1 MVLRS
6 STSQKCAAVLVT
18 AALLV
23 PAAHAQ
29 QNRLSLGERVAQ
41 LEQQVQGGGDSQN
54 TVELLNRINQMQ
66 GELANLRNLLEQQTF
81 ELESLKKRQR
91 DQYLDLDSR
100 LQRIEGSGPSAPVR
114 ADGAPLAAEEVLE
127 LTAPGQLSM
136 GEPEP
141 LGDDEQ
147 MIPADPSGFSAPAE
161 QIYADPT
168 DPAAIEAQRVS
179 YDRAFEA
186 LKQGRYDASARYFA
200 AFLSDFPNAELAPN
214 ATYWLGESYYVTR
227 NYRIALDSFQQLLA
241 RYPDSGKAPDALLK
255 VGYCHF
261 ELGDTDRAAQT
272 LESVIQQYP
281 DTPVARLA
289 EGRLRGIRLDSN
301 R

>member
-1 MVLRS
+1 MVSRS
-6 STSQKCAAVLVT
+6 SIRQICAAVLVT
-18 AALLV
+18 AAWLV

-29 QNRLSLGERVAQ
+29 QSRLSLGERVAQ
-41 LEQQVQGGGDSQN
+41 LEQQVQGGGDNQT

-114 ADGAPLAAEEVLE
+114 ADGAPLAADDVYEP
-127 LTAPGQLSM
+127 TAPGQLSM
-136 GEPEP
+136 SEPEP
-141 LGDDEQ
+141 ATDE
-147 MIPADPSGFSAPAE
+147 ADTRVDPSGFDAPAE
-161 QIYADPT
+161 PIYADPT

-261 ELGDTDRAAQT
+261 ELGDTARAAQT
-272 LESVIQQYP
+272 LESVIRQYP

>member
-1 MVLRS
+1 MVLRLNPYG
-6 STSQKCAAVLVT
+6 KFAAVLVT
-18 AALLV
+18 AAFLV
-23 PAAHAQ
+23 PAAQAQ
-29 QNRLSLGERVAQ
+29 QSRLSLGERVAQ

-66 GELANLRNLLEQQTF
+66 TELANLRNLIEQQSF

-100 LQRIEGSGPSAPVR
+100 LQRVEGSGPSAPVR
-114 ADGAPLAAEEVLE
+114 ADGAPLAADDSFEPVP
-127 LTAPGQLSM
+127 PGQLSM
-136 GEPEP
+136 GESQPTEVIPMQDEP
-141 LGDDEQ
+141 G
-147 MIPADPSGFSAPAE
+147 GFSAPSEA
-161 QIYADPT
+161 IYADPF
-168 DPAAIEAQRVS
+168 DPAAVEAQRVS

-186 LKQGRYDASARYFA
+186 LKQGRYDASARYFS
-200 AFLSDFPNAELAPN
+200 AFLNDFPNAELAPN

-261 ELGDTDRAAQT
+261 ELGDTQRAAQT
-272 LESVIQQYP
+272 LESVISRYP

-289 EGRLRGIRLDSN
+289 EGRLRGIRLESN